1 MPGIS
6 FGELILIM
14 FVALM
19 VFGPRRLPEIGRM
32 IGKVLNELR
41 KATDELKYTIDREVR
56 ADEFKQVTPAN
67 VLAPVQSISRTE
79 PPTAEPLHVV
89 PDEPAVETEP
99 MHATE
104 PAESVSLHDSHPS
117 MPEPSQAE

>member
-32 IGKVLNELR
+32 IGKVLSELR

-56 ADEFKQVTPAN
+56 ADEFKQTTPASI
-67 VLAPVQSISRTE
+67 LAPVESISRTE
-79 PPTAEPLHVV
+79 PTPAEPLHALPV
-89 PDEPAVETEP
+89 ETAVETEP
-99 MHATE
+99 MHATD
-104 PAESVSLHDSHPS
+104 PAEPVSIHESHPS
-117 MPEPSQAE
+117 TPAPSQAE